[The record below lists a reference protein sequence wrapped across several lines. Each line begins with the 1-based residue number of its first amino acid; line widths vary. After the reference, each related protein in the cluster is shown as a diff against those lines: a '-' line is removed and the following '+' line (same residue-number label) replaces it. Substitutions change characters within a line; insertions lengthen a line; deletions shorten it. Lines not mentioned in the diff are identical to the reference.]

1 MINKE
6 DIQKAK
12 QRAESIQTANLKSN
26 EKSIQETQKFYETLE
41 TCIEI
46 LEQIKTGNNTITSNQ
61 KVLNDNMFNCSHEF
75 NNMIERVENNY
86 IEFKQLSETFNN
98 VVKETANDIKRA
110 IHNDITE
117 NIQNEIGNVRDNINS
132 FNSEMGHNKTDILD
146 MINTF
151 KTELENNRKEFK
163 KAMEKETR
171 HTIIG
176 NKFLFFFFIIFSI
189 IPSLYCL
196 NWQFNFIPVLSQPLT
211 SEYIK
216 GLITIP
222 IALIVLIIIITLFSH
237 LFNKER

>member
-12 QRAESIQTANLKSN
+12 QRAENIQTANLKSN

-46 LEQIKTGNNTITSNQ
+46 LEQIKIGNNTITSNQ

-151 KTELENNRKEFK
+151 KTELENNRKEYK
-163 KAMEKETR
+163 KQMEKETYR
-171 HTIIG
+171 VIFD
-176 NKFLFFFFIIFSI
+176 NKILFFFFIIFLM
-189 IPSLYCL
+189 IPVLYCI
-196 NWQFNFIPVLSQPLT
+196 NWQFNCIPFMQQIETPDIIKYIIIFFTGFIIS
-211 SEYIK
+211 
-216 GLITIP
+216 IP
-222 IALIVLIIIITLFSH
+222 IKAIIRYIFD
-237 LFNKER
+237 K